1 MFRPVRYLLAAFA
14 PLALLGAAPAADSS
28 AKIRQRIDALLT
40 RRLLPEPLPADLPNP
55 FESTTAAA
63 RSRVIAR
70 TEPAEK
76 AVATDPD
83 REAVPARHG
92 DLLADYAARLRISG
106 IMRLKD
112 QILVVINDTPRKE
125 GDLIPV
131 PSTSPRVHLQIS
143 RLLPDRVVFR
153 YLDAEIALSL

>member
-1 MFRPVRYLLAAFA
+1 MFRPLPYLLAAFV
-14 PLALLGAAPAADSS
+14 PLTLFAAAPATDSS

-55 FESTTAAA
+55 FETTSAAA
-63 RSRVIAR
+63 RSRLIAR
-70 TEPAEK
+70 TEPA

-83 REAVPARHG
+83 REAIPARHG

-131 PSTSPRVHLQIS
+131 PSTSPRIHLQIS
-143 RLLPDRVVFR
+143 RLLPDRVVLR